1 MGRAIRE
8 NTHLRLRQSTD
19 GAKSS
24 RNELTTGEMPSGG
37 DIGCPDKGQG
47 MSKGLAET
55 GCKILSLEWPCSI
68 VRQVKLQLPKV
79 EQIVAINLL
88 MQKRVGPS
96 MMYIKSH
103 LALPIMRTRNAAQ
116 RTASNAVTK
125 GCAGVEDS
133 GTVKGSRRVA
143 AFT

>member
-8 NTHLRLRQSTD
+8 ITDFRLRQSTD

-24 RNELTTGEMPSGG
+24 GNELNSGEMPSEGE
-37 DIGCPDKGQG
+37 ILCPDKGQG
-47 MSKGLAET
+47 MSKRLAEKGWET
-55 GCKILSLEWPCSI
+55 PSLEWPCSI
-68 VRQVKLQLPKV
+68 VRQVELQLPKR

-103 LALPIMRTRNAAQ
+103 FALPVMRTRYAA
-116 RTASNAVTK
+116 
-125 GCAGVEDS
+125 
-133 GTVKGSRRVA
+133 
-143 AFT
+143 